1 MLRWLGASLLAV
13 SLALASPAVAA
24 PRTARVGDA
33 VARVDGSTVTLANSR
48 MERSWR
54 IQPSGAVTG
63 AGLRDRATGRDWA
76 APGAPDFELNLDGVA
91 TSSLSGWR
99 LVDVTPGTRAGA
111 VAVTFRYALL
121 GAELDRTFALRP
133 AEATIAVDS
142 RLVNGPAPARIE
154 RYTLDEV
161 AARGPATADVQA
173 YHGGS
178 DWRDDYRD
186 TSTASGAFDSEGEV
200 ARFDDGTGAGWF
212 FVAERRGG
220 AMSRVGREAGGAT
233 WVGVDPARDLF
244 DYGPL
249 LTSPPNYNRLEN
261 PAYPAPVRARTV
273 PPFGTLELGR
283 AFTGVYSGGAQEAA
297 AAFVDDFA
305 YHEMPPFS
313 RTVGLNT
320 FHPWQHGPGL
330 SDANLRAQVDAAKAI
345 GVESF
350 MLDDQWQ
357 GASGDW
363 RFDSARFPGSG
374 HPFVD
379 YLHGAGLA
387 LGLWMSPAEFNPNS
401 TAYKQ
406 HPEWA
411 CTPTGDVTAQ
421 IPDDAGL
428 GVWDVTNPGFRA
440 YLIGVIDRLVA
451 TYGVREFKFD
461 FTTWV
466 DCPPHDYLD
475 YEDAF
480 VSLVRTFEARHP
492 DVTFELD
499 ETNDQRLWPFES
511 AALGPSWFDNGHLHG
526 STAQAKLLHDLWT
539 AAPWLP
545 TSSIAFG
552 TYDGTL
558 GAPYTVDYLMPM
570 TLLSHVTFWTDLT
583 KLSTADA
590 RETARWIAW
599 YRAHRADLGGLVYE
613 DTATDP
619 IDGRSWAA
627 FQPWRDGHG
636 ELFAFRQA
644 GGRASERIALHGTAP
659 NATYTVT
666 DALTGAPAGSYS
678 GAQLA
683 AGLEVTLPQPYSAAV
698 LEIRP
703 AS

>member
-1 MLRWLGASLLAV
+1 MLRWVGASLLV
-13 SLALASPAVAA
+13 LALALAPPAAA
-24 PRTARVGDA
+24 SSARVGDA

-48 MERSWR
+48 IERTWR
-54 IQPSGAVTG
+54 VAAGAVAG
-63 AGLRDRATGRDWA
+63 AGLRDARTGRQWA
-76 APGAPDFELNLDGVA
+76 LPGPDFEVDLDGVT
-91 TSSLSGWR
+91 TSSLSAWKLAG
-99 LVDVTPGTRAGA
+99 VTATARAGA
-111 VAVTFRYALL
+111 PEIILRYRLL
-121 GAELDRTFALRP
+121 TTELDRTFTLRP
-133 AEATIAVDS
+133 GEAVVRVEST
-142 RLVNGPAPARIE
+142 LVNRGAAPVRVG

-161 AARGPATADVQA
+161 ASRVAAAEVQA
-173 YHGGS
+173 YHGGA
-178 DWRDDYRD
+178 DWRDDYRAS
-186 TSTASGAFDSEGEV
+186 STQTGAFDSEGEV
-200 ARFDDGTGAGWF
+200 ARFDDGAGSGWF

-220 AMSRVGREAGGAT
+220 AMSRVGRTTGGVG
-233 WVGVDPARDLF
+233 WVGVDPARDLL
-244 DYGPL
+244 DLGPL
-249 LTSPPNYNRLEN
+249 ASSPPSYNRLEN

-273 PPFGTLELGR
+273 PPFGRLDLGR

-305 YHEMPPFS
+305 AHEMPNFA

-330 SDANLRAQVDAAKAI
+330 SDANLRPQVDAARAL
-345 GVESF
+345 GLESF

-363 RFDSARFPGSG
+363 QFNSTRFPEAG

-379 YLHGAGLA
+379 HVHGAGLQ

-401 TAYKQ
+401 SAYKQ
-406 HPEWA
+406 HPDWA
-411 CTPTGDVTAQ
+411 CTPTGDITAQ

-440 YLIGVIDRLVA
+440 YLIGVIDRLVS

-492 DVTFELD
+492 TVTFELD

-526 STAQAKLLHDLWT
+526 STAEAKLLHDLWS

-545 TSSIAFG
+545 TSSIGFG

-558 GAPYTVDYLMPM
+558 AAPYTVDYLMPM
-570 TLLSHVTFWTDLT
+570 TLLSHVTFWSDLT
-583 KLSTADA
+583 KLSPADA
-590 RETARWIAW
+590 RETRRWIAW
-599 YRAHRADLGGLVYE
+599 YKAHRGDLAGLVYE
-613 DTATDP
+613 DSASDP
-619 IDGRSWAA
+619 IDGRAWAA

-636 ELFAFRQA
+636 ELFTFRQA
-644 GGRASERIALHGTAP
+644 GGPPSERIALYGTAP
-659 NATYTVT
+659 HVAYTVT
-666 DALTGAPAGSYS
+666 DALTGTTVGRYT
-678 GAQLA
+678 GTQLA
-683 AGLEVTLPQPYSAAV
+683 AGLPVTLPQPYSAAV

-703 AS
+703 TS